1 MVASVQERRS
11 YLQHF
16 PFASIADVGA
26 DSDWDAVGQKRSFA
40 APERWKFSLSCC
52 KIIGSYCEQF
62 ITWRLL

>member
-16 PFASIADVGA
+16 LFASIADVGA

-52 KIIGSYCEQF
+52 KII
-62 ITWRLL
+62 